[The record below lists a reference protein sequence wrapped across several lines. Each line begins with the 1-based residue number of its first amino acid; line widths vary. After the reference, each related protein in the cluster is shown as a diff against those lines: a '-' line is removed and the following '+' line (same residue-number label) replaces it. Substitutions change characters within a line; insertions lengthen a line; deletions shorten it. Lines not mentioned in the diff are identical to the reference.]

1 MTNNNE
7 MINNVATVN
16 EAVEAVEKKPEFRY
30 VNFYAGYKFVA
41 SVDGAEFSWNL
52 GKKVLDWAN
61 SYPETATLKL
71 ANKDLKAFGLEN
83 INAFIDNVY
92 YRLADVRILR
102 NKAEAATIDKETRA
116 RMVRVATSS
125 VLHLWRSLG
134 QVNSRDWLW
143 EREFTFLEE
152 LIAAKVSTPTVMKE
166 GRRMDITD
174 CTTFRKSFWNALF
187 LAARGK
193 DVLEK
198 SMKFVE
204 KSGKAYEAAQKKVD
218 AEKKKA
224 AAAEKK
230 AAAAAKKAAKAA
242 APKKLSKKDEE
253 IEALKAQIAAL
264 LAAQNQQTEQNDA
277 E

>member
-16 EAVEAVEKKPEFRY
+16 EAVEAAKKPEFRY

-41 SVDGAEFSWNL
+41 SVDGQEFSWTL
-52 GKKVLDWAN
+52 GKKVMEWAN
-61 SYPETATLKL
+61 SYSEMATLKL
-71 ANKDLKAFGLEN
+71 TNKDLKAFGLEN

-102 NKAEAATIDKETRA
+102 NKAEAAAIDKETRA
-116 RMVRVATSS
+116 RMVRVATAS

-134 QVNSRDWLW
+134 QVEAGRDWLW

-152 LIAAKVSTPTVMKE
+152 LIASKVSTPTVMKE

-174 CTTFRKSFWNALF
+174 ATTFRKSFWNALF

-230 AAAAAKKAAKAA
+230 AAAEAKKAAKAA

-264 LAAQNQQTEQNDA
+264 LAAQNQTEQNDA